1 MLYNNQNDKGV
12 CDVFL
17 VLPPQ
22 VVLNEGPLNRLL
34 LLLGFNFHP
43 CSIIFDI
50 FNAAFCNSK

>member
-22 VVLNEGPLNRLL
+22 VVLNEGPLKRLL
-34 LLLGFNFHP
+34 LLLV
-43 CSIIFDI
+43 
-50 FNAAFCNSK
+50 